1 MFDTKVPKTKLNVSQ
16 SHTIPKEYI
25 NIYCIL
31 CVFMCFY
38 VYCGKQYTKTYLI
51 VTGNLEYHHHTQK
64 LHVFQKIDLFGF
76 NSGDDSQPSTNCLIS
91 PPIFGKLL
99 NLRVFQIQTKWF

>member
-25 NIYCIL
+25 NMYCIL
-31 CVFMCFY
+31 CIFI
-38 VYCGKQYTKTYLI
+38 VYCGKQYTKTYSDGKFGI
-51 VTGNLEYHHHTQK
+51 SPSFTKRITQK

-76 NSGDDSQPSTNCLIS
+76 NSGDDSQLWKAAQFACFSNTC
-91 PPIFGKLL
+91 
-99 NLRVFQIQTKWF
+99 